1 MDRRR
6 FLARSTLAVAAVS
19 SELQLSARA
28 SQSRH
33 WQPDGAG
40 VLARIG
46 VLTPDFDPVPESEM
60 SAMAP
65 KGVSIHGS
73 RVFRDRSQTPA
84 AFTDPRHIDAAA
96 DRFADLRPHAVVLA
110 YTGSSYVLG
119 ADADAPTQARLQEH
133 TRGIPVVLTSQA
145 ATDALH
151 ALGAKRVALI
161 HPPWFS
167 EEVIDQGKAYFAA
180 RGFQVVRCTR
190 VLPVRSFTEVRP
202 AEVFEWVRENAPR
215 EADAVFVGGNGMRA
229 IGAIRELEAALRR
242 PVLTA
247 NQVSFWA
254 ALRIA
259 KVRVDIRN
267 YGRIFD
273 RS

>member
-1 MDRRR
+1 MNRRR
-6 FLARSTLAVAAVS
+6 FLARSTLAAAAVVT
-19 SELQLSARA
+19 ELPLSAHA
-28 SQSRH
+28 SQSRR

-46 VLTPDFDPVPESEM
+46 VLTPDFDPVPESEL

-84 AFTDPRHIDAAA
+84 AFTDPQHIDAAA
-96 DRFADLRPHAVVLA
+96 DRFAELRPQAVVLA
-110 YTGSSYVLG
+110 YTGSSYALG
-119 ADADAPTQARLQEH
+119 PEKDAPTQARLQEH
-133 TRGIPVVLTSQA
+133 ARGVPVVLTCQA
-145 ATDALH
+145 ANDALQ

-167 EEVIDQGKAYFAA
+167 EEVVDQGKAYFTA
-180 RGFQVVRCTR
+180 RGFNVVRCTR
-190 VLPVRSFTEVRP
+190 VLPNRSFTEVAP
-202 AEVFEWVRENAPR
+202 AEVFEWVRQNAPR

-229 IGAIRELEAALRR
+229 IGAIHELEGVLGR

-247 NQVSFWA
+247 NQVAFWA
-254 ALRIA
+254 ALRVA
-259 KVRVDIRN
+259 KVHADIRN
-267 YGRIFD
+267 YGRIFGTP
-273 RS
+273 

>member
-6 FLARSTLAVAAVS
+6 FLARSSLAVAAVS
-19 SELQLSARA
+19 TELQLSARA
-28 SQSRH
+28 SRSGR

-84 AFTDPRHIDAAA
+84 AFTEPRHIDAAA

-110 YTGSSYVLG
+110 YIGSSYVLG
-119 ADADAPTQARLQEH
+119 AGADAPTQARLQEH

-167 EEVIDQGKAYFAA
+167 EEVSDKGRPYFSAQGFE
-180 RGFQVVRCTR
+180 VVRCTR
-190 VLPVRSFTEVRP
+190 LLPARSFTEVHP
-202 AEVFEWVRENAPR
+202 AEVFEWVRQNVPR

-229 IGAIRELEAALRR
+229 IGAIRELETVLGR

-247 NQVSFWA
+247 NQVAFWA

-259 KVRVDIRN
+259 RVRVDISD
-267 YGRIFD
+267 YGRIFKS
-273 RS
+273 R

>member
-1 MDRRR
+1 MNRRH
-6 FLARSTLAVAAVS
+6 FLARSGLAVAGVS
-19 SELQLSARA
+19 AGLHISARA
-28 SQSRH
+28 SESRR

-40 VLARIG
+40 VLARVG

-65 KGVSIHGS
+65 AGISIHGS
-73 RVFRDRSQTPA
+73 RVFRDRNETPA
-84 AFTDPRHIDAAA
+84 AFAEAHHVDAAA
-96 DRFADLRPHAVVLA
+96 DRFAELRPHAVVLA
-110 YTGSSYVLG
+110 YTGSSYALG

-133 TRGIPVVLTSQA
+133 TRGIPVVLTCQA
-145 ATDALH
+145 ATDALQ
-151 ALGAKRVALI
+151 AFGAKRIALI

-167 EEVIDQGKAYFAA
+167 QEVSDQGTAYFSS

-202 AEVFEWVRENAPR
+202 AEVFEWVRDNVPR

-229 IGAIRELEAALRR
+229 VGAIRELEAVLRR

-259 KVRVDIRN
+259 KVHVNIRN
-267 YGRIFD
+267 YGRIFE
-273 RS
+273 RT

>member
-1 MDRRR
+1 
-6 FLARSTLAVAAVS
+6 
-19 SELQLSARA
+19 
-28 SQSRH
+28 
-33 WQPDGAG
+33 
-40 VLARIG
+40 

-84 AFTDPRHIDAAA
+84 AFTEPRHIDAAA
-96 DRFADLRPHAVVLA
+96 DRFADLMPHAVVLA

-119 ADADAPTQARLQEH
+119 ADADASTQARLQEH
-133 TRGIPVVLTSQA
+133 TRGLPVVLTSQA

-167 EEVIDQGKAYFAA
+167 EGVNDQGKAYFTA

>member
-1 MDRRR
+1 
-6 FLARSTLAVAAVS
+6 
-19 SELQLSARA
+19 
-28 SQSRH
+28 
-33 WQPDGAG
+33 
-40 VLARIG
+40 
-46 VLTPDFDPVPESEM
+46 
-60 SAMAP
+60 
-65 KGVSIHGS
+65 
-73 RVFRDRSQTPA
+73 
-84 AFTDPRHIDAAA
+84 
-96 DRFADLRPHAVVLA
+96 
-110 YTGSSYVLG
+110 VLG

-202 AEVFEWVRENAPR
+202 AEIFEWVRENAPR

-254 ALRIA
+254 ALRAA
-259 KVRVDIRN
+259 KARVDIRN

>member
-6 FLARSTLAVAAVS
+6 FLARSSLAVAGVS
-19 SELQLSARA
+19 TELQLSART
-28 SQSRH
+28 SQSGR

-60 SAMAP
+60 SAMDP
-65 KGVSIHGS
+65 EGISIHAS
-73 RVFRDRSQTPA
+73 RVLRNQTPA
-84 AFTDPRHIDAAA
+84 AFAEPPHVDAAA
-96 DRFADLRPHAVVLA
+96 DRLADLTPHAVVFA
-110 YTGSSYVLG
+110 YTSSSYVLG
-119 ADADAPTQARLQEH
+119 ADVEASTQARLQER
-133 TRGIPVVLTSQA
+133 TRGVPVVLTCQA
-145 ATDALH
+145 AIDALQ

-167 EEVIDQGKAYFAA
+167 EEVSDKGKAYFGA
-180 RGFQVVRCTR
+180 RGFEVVRCTR
-190 VLPVRSFTEVRP
+190 LSPARSFTEIRP
-202 AEVFEWVRENAPR
+202 AEVFEWVRGNAPR

-247 NQVSFWA
+247 NQVGFWA
-254 ALRIA
+254 ALRTA
-259 KVRVDIRN
+259 KVRVDISD
-267 YGRIFD
+267 YGRIFKS
-273 RS
+273 R